1 MARGY
6 RTKLSVTVAPNLYQT
21 ITRHA
26 EKAKISKSRIVEE
39 AIRMWEK
46 NRMALLAK
54 EGYLKMADENAADAE
69 AYLPAM
75 SEISED

>member
-6 RTKLSVTVAPNLYQT
+6 RAKLSVTVAPNLYQA

-26 EKAKISKSRIVEE
+26 EQAKISKSRIVEE